1 LAAPPSATPPS
12 AVGAAPAAPHGR
24 FAAFSA
30 LGHRNFRYFFFGH
43 LSVVAAQS
51 MEFVAMAWLVLELTH
66 SPAILG
72 LTSLAQAVPTLAFFL
87 FAGTAADRMDRR
99 RLLAFLA
106 GAAGVIYL
114 IIGVLVLTHWVQ
126 VWQAVL
132 AAFLLGCLRVM
143 DQPARHGMIPNTVPR
158 EDLPSAVAMASLAF
172 QIPRPVAPA
181 FAGLLIAA
189 VGIGATNLIVGAISL
204 AAMVLYGLMR
214 VDAIPRGGEKHGW
227 LADVA
232 EGLRYVRSDQVIYG
246 LIGMTFVNSLFGMSY
261 VVLLPVL
268 ARDVLGVG
276 PEGYGF
282 MQTAAGV
289 GGLFG
294 ALASAQLARSGHRG
308 HQALAG
314 AAVFGALLVTLA
326 YCPWYLP
333 AVALLFCVGLANQ
346 LYMTTTTTTLQLSI
360 PNELRGRVMSIW
372 GLTFSLIPT
381 GGAISGALAEHHG
394 APTALA
400 LGGIAVIATT
410 LATAALL
417 PRIRQLDRAAAP
429 APAS

>member
-1 LAAPPSATPPS
+1 LAAPPSASPP
-12 AVGAAPAAPHGR
+12 AAAGAAPAAPPGR
-24 FAAFSA
+24 LAAFSA
-30 LGHRNFRYFFFGH
+30 LGHRNFRFFFLGH

-51 MEFVAMAWLVLELTH
+51 MEFVAMAWLVLDLTH

-72 LTSLAQAVPTLAFFL
+72 LTSLAQALPTLAFFL
-87 FAGTAADRMDRR
+87 VAGTVADRMDRR
-99 RLLAFLA
+99 RLLTFLA
-106 GAAGVIYL
+106 GAAGVVYL
-114 IIGVLVLTHWVQ
+114 VIGMLVLTHAVQ
-126 VWQAVL
+126 VWQVIL

-181 FAGLLIAA
+181 LAGLLIAA
-189 VGIGATNLIVGAISL
+189 VGIGATNLIVGAGSL
-204 AAMVLYGLMR
+204 AAMVFYGLMR
-214 VDAIPRGGEKHGW
+214 VDAVPRRGEKHGW
-227 LADVA
+227 IADIA
-232 EGLRYVRSDQVIYG
+232 EGLRYVRGDQVIYG

-268 ARDVLGVG
+268 AREVLDVG
-276 PEGYGF
+276 PAGYGF

-294 ALASAQLARSGHRG
+294 ALAAAQLARSGNRG
-308 HQALAG
+308 RQALAG
-314 AAVFGALLVTLA
+314 AVVFGVLLLLLA
-326 YCPWYLP
+326 FCPWYLP
-333 AVALLFCVGLANQ
+333 VVALLFCIGMANQ

-381 GGAISGALAEHHG
+381 GGAISGAIAEQHG
-394 APTALA
+394 VQAALA
-400 LGGIAVIATT
+400 LGGVAVIGTT
-410 LATAALL
+410 LAVAALL
-417 PRIRQLDRAAAP
+417 PHIRKLDQAVAP
-429 APAS
+429 ATAG